1 MTQKK
6 PQPWERQKGEPNK
19 AHNLFKEFLQLGKAR
34 TLKQLHEYL
43 QETERKSRKNKE
55 VTPNKKIP
63 SYKTIQGYSAKY
75 KWMERAG
82 LYDDYIDHQRLLLQE
97 QRIIDRQKQYL
108 DIIEPQEE
116 EALSNLLQNINA
128 ISDELKYPL
137 DKIKPTSK
145 AHAVKSLATS
155 LDLYI
160 KNIRLIYDLPTET
173 QAREVNANVQSEGR
187 VTQVNYNVDKTSD
200 EFFDKQMEFI
210 DHMIDEHDQK
220 RKE

>member
-34 TLKQLHEYL
+34 TLQKLHDHL
-43 QETERKSRKNKE
+43 QQEDIKHNKTQENKE
-55 VTPNKKIP
+55 KKKSLSLSAI
-63 SYKTIQGYSAKY
+63 SRYSAKY

-173 QAREVNANVQSEGR
+173 QTREVNANVQSEGR
-187 VTQVNYNVDKTSD
+187 VTQVNYNIDKTSD

>member
-34 TLKQLHEYL
+34 TLQQLHDHL
-43 QETERKSRKNKE
+43 QQEDIKHNKTQENKE
-55 VTPNKKIP
+55 KKKSLSLSAI
-63 SYKTIQGYSAKY
+63 SRYSAKY
-75 KWMERAG
+75 NWMERAG

-97 QRIIDRQKQYL
+97 QRILDRQKQYL

-116 EALSNLLQNINA
+116 EALSNLLQNINS

-187 VTQVNYNVDKTSD
+187 VTQVNYNVDKSSD
-200 EFFDKQMEFI
+200 DFFDKQLEFI
-210 DHMIDEHDQK
+210 DHMIQEHEEK
-220 RKE
+220 RED

>member
-1 MTQKK
+1 MTNKK
-6 PQPWERQKGEPNK
+6 TQPWERQKGEPNK

-34 TLKQLHEYL
+34 TLQQLHDILTDQYNKANKNQQNNHEKKPPKL
-43 QETERKSRKNKE
+43 NTLKS
-55 VTPNKKIP
+55 
-63 SYKTIQGYSAKY
+63 YSSRY
-75 KWMERAG
+75 NWMERAG

-97 QRIIDRQKQYL
+97 QRILDRQKQYL
-108 DIIEPQEE
+108 DTIEPQEE
-116 EALSNLLQNINA
+116 EALSNLLQNINS

-137 DKIKPTSK
+137 EKIKPTSK

-187 VTQVNYNVDKTSD
+187 VTQVNYNIDKTSD

-210 DHMIDEHDQK
+210 DHMIDEHDHK